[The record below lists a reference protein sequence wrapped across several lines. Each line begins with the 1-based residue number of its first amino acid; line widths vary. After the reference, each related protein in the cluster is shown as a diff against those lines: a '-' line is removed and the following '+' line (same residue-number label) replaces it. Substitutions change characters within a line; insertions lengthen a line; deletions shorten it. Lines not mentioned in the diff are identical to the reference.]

1 MTRRASR
8 SSSSRARP
16 GAKAVASSA
25 PLSTLLALEA
35 KRGGEEASMML
46 DKWRDSVDGSAAIFS
61 ASAAY
66 LSSGKPE
73 GFSKDERWFLLAL
86 LAESVDDED
95 LGPACEALEARMEEE
110 AAKWPGD
117 HESEL
122 DDTQLREA
130 SPVYLTM
137 SDAWSSLRL
146 AIEVNFF
153 NAIGLTDA
161 ARALVSDG
169 NEWERALRDGE
180 ATLLG
185 VPRIV
190 LTADDDP
197 FGILMK

>member
-1 MTRRASR
+1 M
-8 SSSSRARP
+8 
-16 GAKAVASSA
+16 GA
-25 PLSTLLALEA
+25 PLASLQALESS
-35 KRGGEEASMML
+35 RGGENASVLL
-46 DKWRDSVDGSAAIFS
+46 DKWRDSVDKSEQVFS
-61 ASAAY
+61 ASVAY
-66 LSSGKPE
+66 LSTGKPE
-73 GFSKDERWFLLAL
+73 GFTKDECWFLLAL
-86 LAESVDDED
+86 LAEAVDDEE
-95 LGPACEALEARMEEE
+95 LGPACEALEARLEEE

-117 HESEL
+117 H
-122 DDTQLREA
+122 DDEPDDSKLREL

-153 NAIGLTDA
+153 STIGLADA

>member
-8 SSSSRARP
+8 PSTSRSRR
-16 GAKAVASSA
+16 GANTATSSA
-25 PLSTLLALEA
+25 PLTSLLALEE
-35 KRGGEEASMML
+35 KRGGEDASILL
-46 DKWRDSVDGSAAIFS
+46 DKWRDAVYASSDVFL
-61 ASAAY
+61 ASANHLTTAN
-66 LSSGKPE
+66 E
-73 GFSKDERWFLLAL
+73 QGFSKDERWFLLAL
-86 LAESVDDED
+86 LAEAVDDEQ
-95 LGPACEALEARMEEE
+95 LGPACDALEERMEEE
-110 AAKWPGD
+110 AAKWARVED
-117 HESEL
+117 DEL
-122 DDTQLREA
+122 DDTKLREA

>member
-1 MTRRASR
+1 MF
-8 SSSSRARP
+8 
-16 GAKAVASSA
+16 
-25 PLSTLLALEA
+25 
-35 KRGGEEASMML
+35 
-46 DKWRDSVDGSAAIFS
+46 DKWRDSVDGSEAVFTSS
-61 ASAAY
+61 AQY
-66 LSSGKPE
+66 LSTAKPE

-86 LAESVDDED
+86 LAEAVDDDE

-110 AAKWPGD
+110 AGKWPGND
-117 HESEL
+117 NDEL

-146 AIEVNFF
+146 TIEVNFF
-153 NAIGLTDA
+153 NTIGLPDA